1 MRVDKLRENSL
12 GVVDP
17 EEVGVQDRLNDAA
30 QHRNWIPI
38 AALCEESPDPVGD
51 VKCSVGAERKEIMR
65 RDRFGFTSPLQHEEL
80 WEDRNGLEPDR
91 ECPKHLHTTSVGA
104 KEYSLPS
111 RSL

>member
-1 MRVDKLRENSL
+1 
-12 GVVDP
+12 
-17 EEVGVQDRLNDAA
+17 
-30 QHRNWIPI
+30 
-38 AALCEESPDPVGD
+38 
-51 VKCSVGAERKEIMR
+51 
-65 RDRFGFTSPLQHEEL
+65 LQHEEL